1 MTLLEAT
8 IQALQGKL
16 IETKNDKIDR
26 NLDLQM
32 GDDYGLYQVDVYKI
46 CMDTYN
52 GKRLYLAQ
60 TKLNITWKEAKSF
73 EWVFNPTEGME
84 FDTEKEAYDFAKK
97 YFKSFKNWYIYK
109 TLSYRL

>member
-60 TKLNITWKEAKSF
+60 TNPRITWKEAKSF
-73 EWVFNPTEGME
+73 EWIFNPTEGME

-109 TLSYRL
+109 TKSYRL

>member
-8 IQALQGKL
+8 MLALQGEL
-16 IETKNDKIDR
+16 NEDKRSDIDHD
-26 NLDLQM
+26 LDMQL
-32 GDDYGLYQVDVYKI
+32 GYDCGLYQVDVYKI

-60 TKLNITWKEAKSF
+60 TNPRITWKEAKSF
-73 EWVFNPTEGME
+73 EWIFNPTEGME
-84 FDTEKEAYDFAKK
+84 FDTEKEASDFATK

-109 TLSYRL
+109 TKSYRL